1 MPLGLS
7 CLAPDPCEPLA
18 GGAVA
23 SVVADEAPPA
33 DGEDAGVSG
42 VGEAVSCFSDC
53 VVSSFLAGAS
63 GEDVAFSPS
72 VWFVAPWPAGAP
84 VVGLVASPLLEV
96 APEPMPAPWVATFT
110 TSANSSTAAMAKA
123 AAMAVARR
131 LSTRRSRSWAA

>member
-1 MPLGLS
+1 M
-7 CLAPDPCEPLA
+7 
-18 GGAVA
+18 A

-42 VGEAVSCFSDC
+42 VGEAVCCFSGC

-63 GEDVAFSPS
+63 GEDVAFLPS
-72 VWFVAPWPAGAP
+72 VCFAASWPVGAS

-96 APEPMPAPWVATFT
+96 APEPMPAPWVARFT
-110 TSANSSTAAMAKA
+110 TSANSSTAATAKA
-123 AAMAVARR
+123 AAMTVARR